1 MELTKDTD
9 QDLFV
14 IDKAGDGRIRALRS
28 NSSRSSIVVESSL
41 NSKTLVARSS
51 TIERKGV
58 GGEAKGEDEGKDREG
73 KEEGEVEEEGDER
86 GEGGDEGGH
95 ERQEGEEGEVEAEE
109 LEAEREEGKCFEV
122 DMDVE
127 NDDHSFLEV
136 EDSIIFI
143 SSSNTTSSQAI
154 WKDSIHWH
162 KGCFLYF
169 FLSFFSFALFT
180 LFF

>member
-58 GGEAKGEDEGKDREG
+58 GGEAKGEDKGKDREG
-73 KEEGEVEEEGDER
+73 KEEGEVEEEGDE
-86 GEGGDEGGH
+86 GGDEG
-95 ERQEGEEGEVEAEE
+95 QEGEEGEGEVEAEE

-169 FLSFFSFALFT
+169 FLSFLSFALFT